1 MRVVALG
8 LPGTRVT
15 LFVSRRFIVPP
26 QSGHSMLAGMILV
39 LSKRPGEKLT
49 SGSRL
54 DKPGIGSYR

>member
-15 LFVSRRFIVPP
+15 FFVSRRFIEPP

-39 LSKRPGEKLT
+39 LSKKDRSEPSTGK
-49 SGSRL
+49 S
-54 DKPGIGSYR
+54 P